1 MCYNSDMKE
10 KRMNTNENCEFVQ
23 KNIEREVQQCI
34 ILKQK
39 SNAKAQMNT
48 LKQPM
53 EIVKNI
59 DIDLNKRTIFL
70 DVDDVLL
77 DSSAAVVAI
86 LNQRYG
92 LNKTLD
98 DLVDWGYKSIY
109 RNLTKEQ
116 ISEIYESEK
125 FWSLVKPNEILMKA
139 LEDSEEDEQGIW
151 RQYNWILLTK
161 GSKESLQKK
170 LDYLNKIPFFKRNES
185 KWRYFGLGHGEKKE
199 DVHMLGRIQIDD
211 NYSFL
216 NRTDAD
222 LKILVRNG
230 KETRFNR
237 PKVETENLEN
247 LYIVDNISQVFEILE
262 FITKLDTEDID
273 LDGFDIMDMITEV
286 SQII

>member
-1 MCYNSDMKE
+1 M
-10 KRMNTNENCEFVQ
+10 
-23 KNIEREVQQCI
+23 
-34 ILKQK
+34 
-39 SNAKAQMNT
+39 
-48 LKQPM
+48 
-53 EIVKNI
+53 
-59 DIDLNKRTIFL
+59 
-70 DVDDVLL
+70 
-77 DSSAAVVAI
+77 
-86 LNQRYG
+86 
-92 LNKTLD
+92 
-98 DLVDWGYKSIY
+98 VDWGYKSIY

-116 ISEIYESEK
+116 VNKIYESEE
-125 FWSLVKPNEILMKA
+125 FWSSVKPNEILMKA

-161 GSKESLQKK
+161 GSKKSLQKK

-222 LKILVRNG
+222 LKILVRND
-230 KETRFNR
+230 KETRFNQ

>member
-1 MCYNSDMKE
+1 
-10 KRMNTNENCEFVQ
+10 
-23 KNIEREVQQCI
+23 
-34 ILKQK
+34 
-39 SNAKAQMNT
+39 MNT

-77 DSSAAVVAI
+77 DSSVAVVNI

-98 DLVDWGYKSIY
+98 DFVDWGYKSIY

-116 ISEIYESEK
+116 VSEIYESEE
-125 FWSLVKPNEILMKA
+125 FWSSVKPNEILMKA

-151 RQYNWILLTK
+151 QQYNWILLTK

-185 KWRYFGLGHGEKKE
+185 KWRYFGLGHEEKKE

>member
-1 MCYNSDMKE
+1 MRIVNSS
-10 KRMNTNENCEFVQ
+10 N

-59 DIDLNKRTIFL
+59 DIDINKRTIFL
-70 DVDDVLL
+70 DVDDILL
-77 DSSAAVVAI
+77 DSSAAVVTI

-98 DLVDWGYKSIY
+98 DLFDWGYKSIY

-116 ISEIYESEK
+116 VNEIYESEE
-125 FWSLVKPNEILMKA
+125 FWSSVKPNEILMKA

-170 LDYLNKIPFFKRNES
+170 LDYLNKIPFFKRNKS

-273 LDGFDIMDMITEV
+273 LNGFDIMDMITEV

>member
-1 MCYNSDMKE
+1 MRIVNSSK
-10 KRMNTNENCEFVQ
+10 

-116 ISEIYESEK
+116 VSEIYESEK

-247 LYIVDNISQVFEILE
+247 LYIVNNISQVFEILE

>member
-1 MCYNSDMKE
+1 MRIVNSSK
-10 KRMNTNENCEFVQ
+10 

-39 SNAKAQMNT
+39 NNAKAQMNT

-116 ISEIYESEK
+116 VSEIYESEK

>member
-1 MCYNSDMKE
+1 M
-10 KRMNTNENCEFVQ
+10 
-23 KNIEREVQQCI
+23 
-34 ILKQK
+34 
-39 SNAKAQMNT
+39 
-48 LKQPM
+48 
-53 EIVKNI
+53 
-59 DIDLNKRTIFL
+59 
-70 DVDDVLL
+70 
-77 DSSAAVVAI
+77 
-86 LNQRYG
+86 
-92 LNKTLD
+92 
-98 DLVDWGYKSIY
+98 VDWGYKSIY

-116 ISEIYESEK
+116 VSEIYESEE
-125 FWSLVKPNEILMKA
+125 FWSSVKPNEILMKA
-139 LEDSEEDEQGIW
+139 LEDSEQGIW
-151 RQYNWILLTK
+151 QQYNWILLTK

-170 LDYLNKIPFFKRNES
+170 LDYLNKIPFFKRNEL

-222 LKILVRNG
+222 LKILVKNG

>member
-1 MCYNSDMKE
+1 
-10 KRMNTNENCEFVQ
+10 
-23 KNIEREVQQCI
+23 
-34 ILKQK
+34 
-39 SNAKAQMNT
+39 MNT

-59 DIDLNKRTIFL
+59 DIDLDKRTIFL

-77 DSSAAVVAI
+77 DSSVAVVNI

-116 ISEIYESEK
+116 VSEIYESEE
-125 FWSLVKPNEILMKA
+125 FWSSVKPNETLMKV
-139 LEDSEEDEQGIW
+139 LEDSENDERGIW
-151 RQYNWILLTK
+151 QQYNWILLTK

-170 LDYLNKIPFFKRNES
+170 LDYLNKIPFFKRNKS

-247 LYIVDNISQVFEILE
+247 LYIVDNVSQVFEILE

>member
-1 MCYNSDMKE
+1 
-10 KRMNTNENCEFVQ
+10 
-23 KNIEREVQQCI
+23 
-34 ILKQK
+34 
-39 SNAKAQMNT
+39 MNT

-59 DIDLNKRTIFL
+59 DIDINKRTIFL
-70 DVDDVLL
+70 DVDDILL
-77 DSSAAVVAI
+77 DSSAAVVTI

-98 DLVDWGYKSIY
+98 DLFDWGYKSIY

-116 ISEIYESEK
+116 VNEIYESEE
-125 FWSLVKPNEILMKA
+125 FWSSVKPNEILMKV

-151 RQYNWILLTK
+151 QQYNWILLTK

-170 LDYLNKIPFFKRNES
+170 LDYLNKISFFKRNKS
-185 KWRYFGLGHGEKKE
+185 KWRYFGLGHEEKKE

-216 NRTDAD
+216 NKTDAD
-222 LKILVRNG
+222 LKILVKNG

-247 LYIVDNISQVFEILE
+247 LYIVDNISQVFEILK
-262 FITKLDTEDID
+262 FIIKLDTEDIG

>member
-1 MCYNSDMKE
+1 MRIVNSSK
-10 KRMNTNENCEFVQ
+10 

-39 SNAKAQMNT
+39 SNAKVQMNT

-116 ISEIYESEK
+116 VSEIYESEK

-262 FITKLDTEDID
+262 FITKLDTKDID

>member
-1 MCYNSDMKE
+1 
-10 KRMNTNENCEFVQ
+10 
-23 KNIEREVQQCI
+23 
-34 ILKQK
+34 
-39 SNAKAQMNT
+39 
-48 LKQPM
+48 M

-77 DSSAAVVAI
+77 DSSVAVIAI

-98 DLVDWGYKSIY
+98 DMFDWGYKSIY

-116 ISEIYESEK
+116 VSEIYESEE
-125 FWSLVKPNEILMKA
+125 FWSTVKPNETLMKV
-139 LEDSEEDEQGIW
+139 LEDSEDDEQGIW
-151 RQYNWILLTK
+151 QQYNWILLTK
-161 GSKESLQKK
+161 GSKESLKKK
-170 LDYLNKIPFFKRNES
+170 LDYLNAIPFFERNKS
-185 KWRYFGLGHGEKKE
+185 KWRYFGLSHGEKKQ

-222 LKILVRNG
+222 LKILVKNG
-230 KETRFNR
+230 KDTKFNR

-262 FITKLDTEDID
+262 FITKLDTEDIN

-286 SQII
+286 S

>member
-1 MCYNSDMKE
+1 
-10 KRMNTNENCEFVQ
+10 
-23 KNIEREVQQCI
+23 
-34 ILKQK
+34 
-39 SNAKAQMNT
+39 MNT

-59 DIDLNKRTIFL
+59 DIDINKRTIFL
-70 DVDDVLL
+70 DVDDILL
-77 DSSAAVVAI
+77 DSSAAVVTI

-98 DLVDWGYKSIY
+98 DLFDWGYKSIY

-116 ISEIYESEK
+116 VNEIYESEE
-125 FWSLVKPNEILMKA
+125 FWSSVKPNEILMKV

-151 RQYNWILLTK
+151 QQYNWILLTK

-170 LDYLNKIPFFKRNES
+170 LDYLNKISFFKRNKS
-185 KWRYFGLGHGEKKE
+185 KWRYFGLGHEEKKE

-216 NRTDAD
+216 NKTDAD
-222 LKILVRNG
+222 LKILVKNG

-262 FITKLDTEDID
+262 FIIKLDTEDIG

>member
-1 MCYNSDMKE
+1 MRIVNSSK
-10 KRMNTNENCEFVQ
+10 

-116 ISEIYESEK
+116 VSEIYESEK

>member
-116 ISEIYESEK
+116 VSEIYESEK

>member
-10 KRMNTNENCEFVQ
+10 KRMNINENCEFVQ

-116 ISEIYESEK
+116 VSEIYESEK

>member
-1 MCYNSDMKE
+1 
-10 KRMNTNENCEFVQ
+10 
-23 KNIEREVQQCI
+23 
-34 ILKQK
+34 
-39 SNAKAQMNT
+39 MNT

-59 DIDLNKRTIFL
+59 DIDFNKRTIFL

-116 ISEIYESEK
+116 VSEIYESEE
-125 FWSLVKPNEILMKA
+125 FWSSVKPNEILMKT

-151 RQYNWILLTK
+151 QQYNWILLTK

-170 LDYLNKIPFFKRNES
+170 LDYLNNIPFFKRNES
-185 KWRYFGLGHGEKKE
+185 KWRYFGLGHREKKE